1 MKRKATA
8 LLLPVLVILA
18 FSFAGCRSRTDRSE
32 GTVIL
37 TISSFSQLPTTIS
50 AKSGPFVIPTVTVS
64 SVPKDPTG
72 TTSSLQTVE
81 LRSYEVTYTRRDT
94 GTRVPPPIAATIFS
108 NITAGGNVSF
118 TNLPFLLSDQ
128 TLNPPIL
135 DLAQH
140 GVDSET
146 GSAVIVLDVRI
157 RFFGRTLAGD
167 NVTSETASFTIEV
180 RP

>member
-37 TISSFSQLPTTIS
+37 SVSSFNQLPTTVS
-50 AKSGPFVIPTVTVS
+50 AKSGPYVIPSVTVS
-64 SVPKDPTG
+64 SVAKDPTG
-72 TTSSLQTVE
+72 TTSSLQTIE
-81 LRSYEVTYTRRDT
+81 LSSYEVTYTRRDT

-108 NITAGGNVSF
+108 NVPVGGNVSF

-146 GSAVIVLDVRI
+146 GSAVIVLDVHI

-167 NVTSETASFTIEV
+167 NIVSAPASFTIEV

>member
-1 MKRKATA
+1 MKRNATA
-8 LLLPVLVILA
+8 LLLLALVTLA
-18 FSFAGCRSRTDRSE
+18 LCAAGCRSRTDRSE

-37 TISSFSQLPTTIS
+37 TISSFNQLPTTVS
-50 AKSGPFVIPTVTVS
+50 AKSGPFVIPTVTVTN
-64 SVPKDPTG
+64 VPKDPTG
-72 TTSSLQTVE
+72 TTSDLQTVE

-94 GTRVPPPIAATIFS
+94 GTRVPPPVAATIFS
-108 NITAGGNVSF
+108 NVSPGGNVSF
-118 TNLPFLLSDQ
+118 TNLPFMLSDQ

-135 DLAQH
+135 DLAQK

-146 GSAVIVLDVRI
+146 GSAVIVLDVHM

-167 NVTSETASFTIEV
+167 DVVSAPASFTIEV